1 MQLELWQLIILAIVQ
16 GITEFLPISSD
27 GHLAIISQWLAP
39 GQDLDQFVEVNI
51 VLHLGTFCSILT
63 YYWRRICRLV
73 GEDRR
78 LIGLLIIGTLPAVLL
93 GLPLHKFGKEILGSA
108 LLAGCMLPI
117 TGVLLLVAHRYRFS
131 LQDYRATSWRQAL
144 LIGCA
149 QATALL
155 PGVSRSGTTITSGV
169 ALGLTPAS
177 ATTFSFLLALPA
189 IAGAG
194 VLGII
199 DIAQGKGSFTPPLWL
214 AVGAIVSFVV
224 GLCAISLLVR
234 MLERQRL
241 HWFAYWCIPFGL
253 VVIAW
258 QLSLPPSSSIETRSV
273 SEGSSAVAR
282 IPR

>member
-1 MQLELWQLIILAIVQ
+1 MPSEAITSEQLELWQIVVLAIVQ

-27 GHLAIISQWLAP
+27 GHLAVISQWLAP

-51 VLHLGTFCSILT
+51 VLHMGTFCSILA
-63 YYWRRICRLV
+63 YYWRRVWRLL

-78 LIGLLIIGTLPAVLL
+78 LIGLLIIGTLPAVII

-117 TGVLLLVAHRYRFS
+117 TGALLLIAHRYRFNK
-131 LQDYRATSWRQAL
+131 QDYRDTTWRQTL

-155 PGVSRSGTTITSGV
+155 PGISRSGTTITSGV
-169 ALGLTPAS
+169 VLGMTPAS

-194 VLGII
+194 VLGMI
-199 DIAQGKGSFTPPLWL
+199 DIAQGEGSFTPPLWL
-214 AVGAIVSFVV
+214 LVGAVVSFVV
-224 GLCAISLLVR
+224 GLGAINFLVK

-241 HWFAYWCIPFGL
+241 HWFAYWCIPFGIA
-253 VVIAW
+253 VVIW
-258 QLSLPPSSSIETRSV
+258 QLSLRA
-273 SEGSSAVAR
+273 G
-282 IPR
+282 

>member
-1 MQLELWQLIILAIVQ
+1 MQLELWQLIVLAVVQ

-27 GHLAIISQWLAP
+27 GHLAVVSAFLVP

-51 VLHLGTFCSILT
+51 VLHLGTFCSILV
-63 YYWRRICRLV
+63 YYWRRIGRLL

-78 LIGLLIIGTLPAVLL
+78 LIGLLIIGTLPAVLI
-93 GLPLHKFGKEILGSA
+93 GLPLHKLGKDLLGSA
-108 LLAGCMLPI
+108 LLAGCMLPV
-117 TGVLLLVAHRYRFS
+117 TGLLLLIARHYQANT
-131 LQDYRATSWRQAL
+131 QDYRTTTWRQAL

-155 PGVSRSGTTITSGV
+155 PGISRSGTTITSGL

-194 VLGII
+194 VLGMI
-199 DIAQGKGSFTPPLWL
+199 DIAQGEGSHTPPLWL
-214 AVGAIVSFVV
+214 AISAVVSFLV
-224 GLCAISLLVR
+224 GLCAISFLVK

-241 HWFAYWCIPFGL
+241 HWFAYWCIPFGIA
-253 VVIAW
+253 VVVW
-258 QLSLPPSSSIETRSV
+258 QLSLRAS
-273 SEGSSAVAR
+273 
-282 IPR
+282 